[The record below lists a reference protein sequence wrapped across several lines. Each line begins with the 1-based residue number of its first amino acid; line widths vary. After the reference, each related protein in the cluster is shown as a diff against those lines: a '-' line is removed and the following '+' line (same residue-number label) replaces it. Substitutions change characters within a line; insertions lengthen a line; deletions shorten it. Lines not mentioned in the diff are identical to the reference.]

1 MSENNHPTPELATL
15 TRKIIQTGLG
25 ALGNRG
31 ELLAVEWQ
39 EEKARLVALLL
50 WGLSFLLLG
59 ILTIGLLTATVIFLF
74 PPEHRIYVAA
84 GFAVIYLA
92 GAIVAL
98 VIVKSLLKQE
108 PFGESIAQV
117 RKDRLWV
124 QSLE

>member
-1 MSENNHPTPELATL
+1 MSENNHTPELATL

-50 WGLSFLLLG
+50 WGLGFLLLG

-74 PPEHRIYVAA
+74 PLDQRIYVAA
-84 GFAVIYLA
+84 GFTILYLVGAVI
-92 GAIVAL
+92 AL
-98 VIVKSLLKQE
+98 VVVKSLLKLE
-108 PFGESIAQV
+108 PFSESITQV
-117 RKDRLWV
+117 KKDRLWV

>member
-1 MSENNHPTPELATL
+1 MPENNHHTPEMATL

-50 WGLSFLLLG
+50 WGLVFLLFG
-59 ILTIGLLTATVIFLF
+59 ILAIGLLTATVIFLL
-74 PPEHRIYVAA
+74 PPEQRIYAAA
-84 GFAVIYLA
+84 GFTLLYLV

-98 VIVKSLLKQE
+98 VIMKSLLKQE

-117 RKDRLWV
+117 KKDRLWV
-124 QSLE
+124 QTLE

>member
-1 MSENNHPTPELATL
+1 MSENNHHTPELGTL

-39 EEKARLVALLL
+39 EERARLVALLL
-50 WGLSFLLLG
+50 WGLGFLLLG
-59 ILTIGLLTATVIFLF
+59 ILAIGLLTATVIFLF
-74 PPEHRIYVAA
+74 PLDRRIYVAA
-84 GFAVIYLA
+84 GFAMLYLL
-92 GAIVAL
+92 GAIAAL
-98 VIVKSLLKQE
+98 VMVKSLLKYE

-117 RKDRLWV
+117 KKDRLWV